1 MAKAMVGMTVAAVA
15 LIGVAT
21 VIVWRQLAIEDV
33 IVAQWQQ
40 REDAHDLAAE
50 LRHSSDDLTRMA
62 RTYAVTGDERFRRH
76 FQEVLDI
83 RNGTVPRPMD
93 YHLVYWDL
101 VTAAEERPRGA
112 GEAVALR
119 TLMQD
124 AGFTAAELT
133 MLEAAEDESNLL
145 TEMEND
151 AFAAVAA
158 GDLDAAQQLLHS
170 PAYHQAKADIM
181 LPIQRFV
188 QAMEQRTSAEIAA
201 LLARQDRLNRVFL
214 ATVAALVVLVA
225 VALAMGLSAVRRSA
239 QREGAA

>member
-40 REDAHDLAAE
+40 REDAHHLAAE

-76 FQEVLDI
+76 FQEILDI

-158 GDLDAAQQLLHS
+158 GDLDGAQQLLHS

-225 VALAMGLSAVRRSA
+225 VALAMGLSAVRGSA
-239 QREGAA
+239 QREDA

>member
-76 FQEVLDI
+76 FQEILDI

-101 VTAAEERPRGA
+101 VTAAEERPRGT

-158 GDLDAAQQLLHS
+158 GDLDAAQQMLQS
-170 PAYHQAKADIM
+170 PAYHKAKADIM

-201 LLARQDRLNRVFL
+201 LLERQDRLNRVFL
-214 ATVAALVVLVA
+214 GTVAALVVLVA

-239 QREGAA
+239 QRKGA

>member
-1 MAKAMVGMTVAAVA
+1 MTKAMVGMTVAAVA

-33 IVAQWQQ
+33 IVAKWQQ

-76 FQEVLDI
+76 FQEILDV
-83 RNGTVPRPMD
+83 RNGTAPRPID

-101 VTAAEERPRGA
+101 VTAAEERPRGT

-124 AGFTAAELT
+124 AGFTAAELA

-145 TEMEND
+145 TEMENE

-158 GDLDAAQQLLHS
+158 GDLDVAQQLLHS

-201 LLARQDRLNRVFL
+201 LLARQDRLNRIFL

-239 QREGAA
+239 NSEGA

>member
-21 VIVWRQLAIEDV
+21 VIFWRQLAIEDV

-76 FQEVLDI
+76 FQEILDI

-101 VTAAEERPRGA
+101 VTAAEERPRGT

-133 MLEAAEDESNLL
+133 LLEAAEDESNLL

-158 GDLDAAQQLLHS
+158 GDLDGAQQLLHS

-188 QAMEQRTSAEIAA
+188 QAMEQRTSAEIAT

-225 VALAMGLSAVRRSA
+225 VALAMGLSVVRRTA
-239 QREGAA
+239 QSEGA

>member
-76 FQEVLDI
+76 FQEILDI

-158 GDLDAAQQLLHS
+158 GDLDAAQQRLHS

-239 QREGAA
+239 NGEGA

>member
-1 MAKAMVGMTVAAVA
+1 MAKAMVAMTVAAVA

-76 FQEVLDI
+76 FQEILDI

-101 VTAAEERPRGA
+101 VTAAEERPRGT

-158 GDLDAAQQLLHS
+158 GDLDAAQQRLHS

-188 QAMEQRTSAEIAA
+188 QAMEQRTNAEIAA

-214 ATVAALVVLVA
+214 ATVAALVVLMA

-239 QREGAA
+239 QREGA

>member
-76 FQEVLDI
+76 FQEILDI

-133 MLEAAEDESNLL
+133 LLEAAEDESNLL

-158 GDLDAAQQLLHS
+158 GDLDGAQQLLHS

-239 QREGAA
+239 NGEGA

>member
-1 MAKAMVGMTVAAVA
+1 MTKAMVGMTVAAVA

-33 IVAQWQQ
+33 IVAKWQQ

-62 RTYAVTGDERFRRH
+62 RTYAVTGDERFRLH
-76 FQEVLDI
+76 FQEILDI
-83 RNGTVPRPMD
+83 RKGAAPRPID

-101 VTAAEERPRGA
+101 VTAAEERPRGT

-119 TLMQD
+119 ALMQD

-158 GDLDAAQQLLHS
+158 GDLDDAQQLLHS

-239 QREGAA
+239 NSEGA

>member
-1 MAKAMVGMTVAAVA
+1 MAKAMLGMTVAAVA
-15 LIGVAT
+15 LIGIAT

-33 IVAQWQQ
+33 IVAKWQQ
-40 REDAHDLAAE
+40 REHAHNLAAE

-62 RTYAVTGDERFRRH
+62 RTHAVTGDERFRSH
-76 FQEVLDI
+76 FQEILDI
-83 RNGTVPRPMD
+83 RNGTAPRPVD

-101 VTAAEERPRGA
+101 VTAADERPRGT

-119 TLMQD
+119 TLMQE
-124 AGFTAAELT
+124 AGFTAEELM

-145 TEMEND
+145 TQMEND

-158 GDLDAAQQLLHS
+158 GDLDAAQRTLHS
-170 PAYHQAKADIM
+170 PAYHQAKAEIM

-188 QAMEQRTSAEIAA
+188 QAMEQRTSAEVAA

-214 ATVAALVVLVA
+214 ATVAALIVLVA
-225 VALAMGLSAVRRSA
+225 MALAMGLSAVRRSA
-239 QREGAA
+239 QDEAA

>member
-1 MAKAMVGMTVAAVA
+1 MAKAMLGMTVAAVA
-15 LIGVAT
+15 LIGIAT

-33 IVAQWQQ
+33 IVAKWQQ
-40 REDAHDLAAE
+40 REHAHNLAAE

-62 RTYAVTGDERFRRH
+62 RTHAVTGDERFRRH
-76 FQEVLDI
+76 FQEILDI
-83 RNGTVPRPMD
+83 RNGAAPRPID

-101 VTAAEERPRGA
+101 VTAADERPRGA

-119 TLMQD
+119 TLMQE
-124 AGFTAAELT
+124 AGFTAEELM

-145 TEMEND
+145 TQMEND

-170 PAYHQAKADIM
+170 PAYHQAKAEIM

-188 QAMEQRTSAEIAA
+188 QAMEQRTSAEMAA

-214 ATVAALVVLVA
+214 ATVAALIVLV
-225 VALAMGLSAVRRSA
+225 VMALAMGLSAVRRSA
-239 QREGAA
+239 QDEAA

>member
-76 FQEVLDI
+76 FQEILDI

-158 GDLDAAQQLLHS
+158 GDLDVAQQLLHS

-239 QREGAA
+239 NGEGA

>member
-76 FQEVLDI
+76 FQEILDI

-239 QREGAA
+239 NGEGA

>member
-1 MAKAMVGMTVAAVA
+1 MAKAMLGMTVAAVA
-15 LIGVAT
+15 LIGIAT

-33 IVAQWQQ
+33 IVAKWEQ
-40 REDAHDLAAE
+40 REHAHNLAAE

-62 RTYAVTGDERFRRH
+62 RTHAVTGDERFHRH
-76 FQEVLDI
+76 FQEILDI
-83 RNGTVPRPMD
+83 RNGAAPRPID

-101 VTAAEERPRGA
+101 VTAADERPRGT

-119 TLMQD
+119 ALMQD
-124 AGFTAAELT
+124 AGFTAEELM

-145 TEMEND
+145 TQMEND

-170 PAYHQAKADIM
+170 PAYHQAKAEIM

-188 QAMEQRTSAEIAA
+188 QAMEQRTSAEVAA

-225 VALAMGLSAVRRSA
+225 MALAMGLSAVRRSA
-239 QREGAA
+239 QDEAA

>member
-21 VIVWRQLAIEDV
+21 VIFWRQLAIEDV

-76 FQEVLDI
+76 FQEILDI

-101 VTAAEERPRGA
+101 VTAAEERPRGT

-201 LLARQDRLNRVFL
+201 LLERQDRLNRVFL
-214 ATVAALVVLVA
+214 GTVAALVVLVA

-239 QREGAA
+239 QRKGA